1 MEPMIAKDAPKSIVP
16 RTDLKP
22 LLDEVTKLAGLEGR
36 ETGGQGESTEA
47 PAPEAPKAEE
57 PKPDMTEAPG
67 APAAEDTAPIAE
79 ALGVDMA
86 KADAIY
92 AAAQGVP
99 SLAGKSAKEIA
110 DTLSKDMTM
119 RMRVEKIAASSEDMA
134 ARDAMDA
141 AGMAPPAPMQ
151 Q

>member
-22 LLDEVTKLAGLEGR
+22 LLDEVTKLAGLEGS
-36 ETGGQGESTEA
+36 ETTGKGESTEA
-47 PAPEAPKAEE
+47 PAAEE

-67 APAAEDTAPIAE
+67 APPAEDVAPIVE

-92 AAAQGVP
+92 KAAQSVP
-99 SLAGKSAKEIA
+99 SLAGKSAKEVA
-110 DTLSKDMTM
+110 DMLSKDMTM

-134 ARDAMDA
+134 AREAMDA